1 MKNAT
6 FGTHKEKSFFCGQIQ
21 RDGFWQVT
29 GTDATYKKQIGD
41 DKKMSKCENDKGGEI
56 VKRQSNYPPAQ
67 INNIPA
73 EKAKAITN
81 DVLHFKDASKPET
94 DIEKVRRID
103 EFFEYCAESGMRPGI
118 ESLCLA
124 LKINR
129 STLLRWSR
137 GEGASDYLRD
147 AVCEAKATIGGFL
160 EQASMRGNVN
170 PATGIFLA
178 KNWLGYKDNLG
189 IEEITPQEKNDTSA
203 NLSEIAERIG
213 VISRNKAGGGSDEN
227 SDDEIPMFG

>member
-1 MKNAT
+1 MVNNESA
-6 FGTHKEKSFFCGQIQ
+6 
-21 RDGFWQVT
+21 
-29 GTDATYKKQIGD
+29 
-41 DKKMSKCENDKGGEI
+41 ENGEI
-56 VKRQSNYPPAQ
+56 VKRQSNYPAAQ
-67 INNIPA
+67 VNTIPA
-73 EKAKAITN
+73 EKVKAITN

-94 DIEKVRRID
+94 DVEKVRRID

-137 GEGASDYLRD
+137 GEGASDFLRD

-160 EQASMRGNVN
+160 EQASMRGNLN

-178 KNWLGYKDNLG
+178 KNWLGYKDNIG
-189 IEEITPQEKNDTSA
+189 IEESTPQEKNNNSG
-203 NLSEIAERIG
+203 NLSEIIERLG
-213 VISRNKAGGGSDEN
+213 VVERKKAGGGSDDD
-227 SDDEIPMFG
+227 SDSMPYFGD